1 MAAGD
6 QDAVVPDFGT
16 GSTQL
21 NVLSSMNEHLASE
34 NAALIAEL
42 AKLQRKQ
49 RIQAIDEGRQKQS
62 PNSVD
67 EILTNQLV
75 SLLSS
80 PGTAAA
86 AAVASSSSS
95 QAADEEQRK
104 GDSKAM
110 TPSESWNG
118 SHAILQQRA
127 QHLQTRVELTHLRAE
142 GEMLKAEAAEAAAQA
157 QTKQGVVITLQRQL
171 NAAHTEHQK
180 EIKELKKAAK
190 QIERRAE
197 ELAHQLPKSSDDS
210 PLQVSR
216 LASQPLPQS
225 LSAFFMAVSM

>member
-1 MAAGD
+1 MVQVATGD
-6 QDAVVPDFGT
+6 QDAVLPDCGP

-21 NVLSSMNEHLASE
+21 NVLSSMNEQLASE

-49 RIQAIDEGRQKQS
+49 RIQAIEAGRQKQS
-62 PNSVD
+62 PNSVA
-67 EILTNQLV
+67 EIPTNQLE
-75 SLLSS
+75 SLLSL

-95 QAADEEQRK
+95 QAADEQQ
-104 GDSKAM
+104 SKAM

-171 NAAHTEHQK
+171 NAAHTQHQK

-197 ELAHQLPKSSDDS
+197 ELAHQLPNSSDDS

-216 LASQPLPQS
+216 LAYQPLPQS